1 MSDTAIA
8 AAPIAAATQ
17 PYITAIVTS
26 LVGVGVTYGLAA
38 LKRWTGIAIQ
48 QSMIDEIESAAE
60 TEAAKAVAAASDNL
74 ARTQINL
81 GSSVVKTAVQSI
93 IASQTFK
100 TAIAETGMTPNRLA
114 SIIAGEIGKLQAQMT
129 AAAPAAP
136 SGKALS

>member
-8 AAPIAAATQ
+8 AAPIVAAAQ

-26 LVGVGVTYGLAA
+26 VVGLGVAYGASLF
-38 LKRWTGIAIQ
+38 KRWTGIALQ
-48 QSMIDEIESAAE
+48 QSFTAEIESAAE

-74 ARTQINL
+74 AKTQINV
-81 GSSVVKTAVQSI
+81 GSSVVKTAVESI
-93 IASQTFK
+93 MASQTFK

>member
-8 AAPIAAATQ
+8 AAPIVAATQ

-26 LVGVGVTYGLAA
+26 VVGLGVAYGASL
-38 LKRWTGIAIQ
+38 LKRWTGIAMQ
-48 QSMIDEIESAAE
+48 QSFTAEIESAAE
-60 TEAAKAVAAASDNL
+60 TEAAKAVAAAGDNL
-74 ARTQINL
+74 AKTQINV

-93 IASQTFK
+93 MASRTFK

-114 SIIAGEIGKLQAQMT
+114 SIVTGEIGKLQAQMT

-136 SGKALS
+136 PGKALS

>member
-1 MSDTAIA
+1 MSNTAIA
-8 AAPIAAATQ
+8 AAPIAAAAQ

-74 ARTQINL
+74 AKTQINV
-81 GSSVVKTAVQSI
+81 GSSVVKTAVESI
-93 IASQTFK
+93 FASQTLK

-114 SIIAGEIGKLQAQMT
+114 SIITGEIGKLQAQMT
-129 AAAPAAP
+129 VAAPAAP

>member
-8 AAPIAAATQ
+8 AAPIVAAAQ

-38 LKRWTGIAIQ
+38 LKRWTGIAFQ

-74 ARTQINL
+74 AKTQSML
-81 GSSVVKTAVQSI
+81 ARRSSGPRSR
-93 IASQTFK
+93 AS
-100 TAIAETGMTPNRLA
+100 
-114 SIIAGEIGKLQAQMT
+114 S
-129 AAAPAAP
+129 PARH
-136 SGKALS
+136 